1 MSKSRIYYASIGYAI
16 DDSDIR
22 LIRAESK
29 AQVRRHL
36 LSQIDIRPA
45 TPDDIIDFSVN
56 GSVNIEDAT
65 ATTNEE
71 ESDD

>member
-1 MSKSRIYYASIGYAI
+1 MSKNRIYYAEIGYAI
-16 DDSDIR
+16 DDNDVR
-22 LIRAESK
+22 LIRAENK

-65 ATTNEE
+65 DTHEE
-71 ESDD
+71 EDND